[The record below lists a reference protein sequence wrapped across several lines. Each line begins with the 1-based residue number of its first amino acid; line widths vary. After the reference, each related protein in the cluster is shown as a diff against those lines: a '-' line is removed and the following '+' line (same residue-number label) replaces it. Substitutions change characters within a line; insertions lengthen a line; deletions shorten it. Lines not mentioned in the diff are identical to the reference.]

1 MSYNRNLDDLG
12 DAIEAIIDRAV
23 SSQDF
28 QQLNQTIRQALNAAV
43 DTGGDAMRRAM
54 DEAARKRAARNKI
67 VEERSDSSRYVPPYR
82 SRTRSTYQPNVN
94 VYSSKLG
101 SSRQQKTQLPALYQ
115 NPGGRLAGGICKTV
129 GGGLL
134 TLFGS
139 SGVIGSGIVAL
150 VGGLGT
156 VFSVMGSLALVGLGS
171 GIWLL
176 TNGIGSIKKVSRYEK
191 YLKALGSKTHCELN
205 RLAQAVGKSPKF
217 VRKELKGMIDDG
229 LFLEGHLD
237 EEENSLI
244 TSDESYVHYLETR
257 QRQAVKKQEEVI
269 ETKRAQDEADAKKV
283 DAQAQEVLNKGN
295 EFIRQIRRC
304 NDAIPGQEI
313 SDKISRMET
322 LVRKIFDRVQTHPEV
337 VSELKKLMDYYLPM
351 TIKLL
356 NAYADMDA
364 QPIQGENI
372 QASKREIE
380 ATLDTLNTAFEKL
393 LDSIFKATALDVSSD
408 ITVLHTLLAQ
418 EGLTEDEFTKLRKGN
433 SE

>member
-1 MSYNRNLDDLG
+1 M
-12 DAIEAIIDRAV
+12 
-23 SSQDF
+23 
-28 QQLNQTIRQALNAAV
+28 
-43 DTGGDAMRRAM
+43 
-54 DEAARKRAARNKI
+54 
-67 VEERSDSSRYVPPYR
+67 
-82 SRTRSTYQPNVN
+82 
-94 VYSSKLG
+94 G
-101 SSRQQKTQLPALYQ
+101 S
-115 NPGGRLAGGICKTV
+115 G
-129 GGGLL
+129 
-134 TLFGS
+134 
-139 SGVIGSGIVAL
+139 GVIGSGIVAL

-176 TNGIGSIKKVSRYEK
+176 TNGIGSIKRVSRYEK

-217 VRKELKGMIDDG
+217 VRKELKGMIDEG

-244 TSDESYVHYLETR
+244 TSDESYVHYLETK
-257 QRQAVKKQEEVI
+257 QKQAVKKQEEVV
-269 ETKRAQDEADAKKV
+269 ETKRAQDAADAKKL
-283 DAQAQEVLNKGN
+283 DAQAQEVLNRGN

-380 ATLDTLNTAFEKL
+380 ATLDTLNSAFEKL

-408 ITVLHTLLAQ
+408 ITVLQTLLAQ